1 MHRIDTFRA
10 FPKKYCIGRFA
21 DVTLGAK
28 VNCVTINTRGFVVDR
43 AVIVT
48 LIEFFNNTNAILNF
62 ERIAMH
68 CGLSRVILLLAS
80 KLASMF
86 SQQFVRLDNRVY
98 TPNDL
103 ALNFHKG
110 KNLVFQL

>member
-1 MHRIDTFRA
+1 MQGVYTSHFSRVDATEVRLVKQALMYMHAPYRYTFRA

-43 AVIVT
+43 VT
-48 LIEFFNNTNAILNF
+48 LIEFFNNSNGILNF

-80 KLASMF
+80 KLV
-86 SQQFVRLDNRVY
+86 QP
-98 TPNDL
+98 TICET
-103 ALNFHKG
+103 
-110 KNLVFQL
+110 